1 MNWLQL
7 IESIIFWA
15 FMVAIIVILVFIQ
28 RSNAKQKRET
38 DKALIES
45 VKSSSQA
52 AQRAAQSAQRLADIL
67 EKNNKEG
74 E

>member
-7 IESIIFWA
+7 IESIIFWG
-15 FMVAIIVILVFIQ
+15 FMGAIITILVLIQ

-38 DKALIES
+38 DKSLIES